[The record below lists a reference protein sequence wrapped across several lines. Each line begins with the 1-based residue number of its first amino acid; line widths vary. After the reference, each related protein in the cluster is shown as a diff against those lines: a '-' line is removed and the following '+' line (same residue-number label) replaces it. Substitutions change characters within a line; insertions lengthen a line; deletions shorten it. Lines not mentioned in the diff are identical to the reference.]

1 MIEYSLGYSARAV
14 KDYPLERR
22 QALVRL
28 AEDLGYETLWHSN
41 ERFYRD
47 AWINMTMSAMLTE
60 WIKLGCAVA
69 DPYATHPALLAQ
81 TLATVDD
88 VARGRAIL
96 GIGAGGSGFVPMGIQ
111 RQRPAQAIREAIE
124 ITRRFLAGEFLH
136 YEGEVIQFRGGQ
148 IHFHSRADIP
158 IYVASRGKAV
168 LQMAG
173 AVADGVMIATYATPP
188 GIEYA
193 VAQVERG
200 ARRAGRR
207 LEDVRLLVRVDT
219 CVLPDRE
226 AARSA
231 LKQMLAFVLW
241 TSYPDR
247 GFVEQVGLR
256 VPDELEAL
264 IARRE
269 YDLMHDAGPLVPDE
283 FVDAFAWAGTA
294 EDVAQQIA
302 RVVRLGIREIGC
314 WIQAPPGYDIGDIAR
329 RIATEVRPRVEA
341 LVGEQ

>member
-1 MIEYSLGYSARAV
+1 MTQFHIGYSARAV

-28 AEDLGYETLWHSN
+28 AEDLGFDVLWHSN

-47 AWINMTMSAMLTE
+47 AWVNMTVSAMLTSR
-60 WIKLGCAVA
+60 IGLGCAVA
-69 DPYATHPALLAQ
+69 DPYAIHPALIAQ
-81 TLATVDD
+81 TLATVDE
-88 VARGRAIL
+88 VARGRAIM
-96 GIGAGGSGFVPMGIQ
+96 GIGAGGSGFVPLGIQ
-111 RQRPAQAIREAIE
+111 RRRPAQAIREAIE
-124 ITRRFLAGEFLH
+124 VTRRFLAGEYLD
-136 YEGEVIQFRGGQ
+136 YQGEVVQFRGGQ
-148 IHFHSRADIP
+148 IHFHPRASIP

-168 LQMAG
+168 LEMGG

-200 ARRAGRR
+200 ARKAGRR
-207 LEDVRLLVRVDT
+207 LDDVRLLVRVDT

-226 AARSA
+226 TARNA

-247 GFVEQVGLR
+247 GFVQQVGLQ
-256 VPDELEAL
+256 VPAELEAL

-269 YDLMHDAGPLVPDE
+269 YDLMHDAGPLVPDA
-283 FVDAFAWAGTA
+283 FVDAFAWAGTPD
-294 EDVAQQIA
+294 DVAQQIA
-302 RVVRLGIREIGC
+302 RVVRLGIGEIGC
-314 WIQAPPGYDIGDIAR
+314 WIQAPPGYDIGAIAR
-329 RIATEVRPRVEA
+329 SIATEVRPRVEA
-341 LVGEQ
+341 LVAR